1 MASDHDSDRPCL
13 GSIRDRCDI
22 GDCVLAKHP
31 IVWRRKDLVE
41 ELDNQRVLDSFL
53 GGALNLLAEKDDLNK
68 INVFPVA
75 DGDTGSNL
83 ASLMQ
88 AILDRVDPNTSSVNM
103 TLNSVATASLI
114 GARGNSGIIFAQYL
128 NAVARMFEQGE
139 QNALGFASSFE
150 KAVPEAYQALLEP
163 KEGTILTVMRVWSES
178 LYERFL
184 KEETLEKALIFAE
197 KKAYEA
203 VKQTEFQLSVLRKN
217 QLVDSGAK
225 GFYRFIEGFTA
236 TYCNKEKKSVLTS
249 RMSKPTMDFSEV
261 EYLTE
266 EPTHRYCSEFLLK
279 DVQIELPFLKE
290 HLQSQGDSL
299 ILAGSKSQLKVH
311 IHTDRPQEVLKELET
326 HGTITHQKVD
336 DMLLQFS
343 VTKQPKYKIAIIT
356 DSIADLPKEFL
367 LEEQIH
373 VLPMNILN
381 ESASYLDKYT
391 IDSSIVHDKI
401 KNNQKMSTAQPS
413 IQSVDSLLSFLE
425 DKYEEILVIT
435 VSSKLSGTYQLL
447 KQRIAARSMAQDR
460 IVVIDSKLNSVA
472 QGLLVETAVQAIK
485 KGDSFA
491 QVIQTVEDT
500 IARCFIYVAVADI
513 APMVQSGR
521 IPKGLGKIAQALHLY
536 PIVSLSPEGEGKLS
550 GIAFS
555 QKGTEKKI
563 LKKVNAL
570 LKKDQIEALAI
581 THADNAPKAQ
591 DVKKRLAITPE
602 SLTVNIVESSAAI
615 AISAGVGCVAVAGIV
630 KKEDNA

>member
-1 MASDHDSDRPCL
+1 M
-13 GSIRDRCDI
+13 
-22 GDCVLAKHP
+22 
-31 IVWRRKDLVE
+31 E

-88 AILDRVDPNTSSVNM
+88 AILDRVDPNTPSVNM

-266 EPTHRYCSEFLLK
+266 EPAHRYCSEFLLK

-299 ILAGSKSQLKVH
+299 ILAGNKSQLKVH
-311 IHTDRPQEVLKELET
+311 IHTDRPHEVLKELET

-602 SLTVNIVESSAAI
+602 SLTVNVVESSAAI

>member
-1 MASDHDSDRPCL
+1 M
-13 GSIRDRCDI
+13 
-22 GDCVLAKHP
+22 
-31 IVWRRKDLVE
+31 E
-41 ELDNQRVLDSFL
+41 ELDNQRVLDSFF

-184 KEETLEKALIFAE
+184 KEGALEKALIFAE

-249 RMSKPTMDFSEV
+249 RMSKPTMDFSEL

-299 ILAGSKSQLKVH
+299 ILAGNKSQLKVH

-563 LKKVNAL
+563 LKKVNML

>member
-1 MASDHDSDRPCL
+1 
-13 GSIRDRCDI
+13 
-22 GDCVLAKHP
+22 
-31 IVWRRKDLVE
+31 
-41 ELDNQRVLDSFL
+41 
-53 GGALNLLAEKDDLNK
+53 
-68 INVFPVA
+68 
-75 DGDTGSNL
+75 
-83 ASLMQ
+83 
-88 AILDRVDPNTSSVNM
+88 
-103 TLNSVATASLI
+103 
-114 GARGNSGIIFAQYL
+114 
-128 NAVARMFEQGE
+128 
-139 QNALGFASSFE
+139 
-150 KAVPEAYQALLEP
+150 
-163 KEGTILTVMRVWSES
+163 
-178 LYERFL
+178 
-184 KEETLEKALIFAE
+184 
-197 KKAYEA
+197 
-203 VKQTEFQLSVLRKN
+203 
-217 QLVDSGAK
+217 
-225 GFYRFIEGFTA
+225 
-236 TYCNKEKKSVLTS
+236 
-249 RMSKPTMDFSEV
+249 
-261 EYLTE
+261 
-266 EPTHRYCSEFLLK
+266 
-279 DVQIELPFLKE
+279 
-290 HLQSQGDSL
+290 
-299 ILAGSKSQLKVH
+299 
-311 IHTDRPQEVLKELET
+311 
-326 HGTITHQKVD
+326 
-336 DMLLQFS
+336 
-343 VTKQPKYKIAIIT
+343 
-356 DSIADLPKEFL
+356 
-367 LEEQIH
+367 
-373 VLPMNILN
+373 
-381 ESASYLDKYT
+381 
-391 IDSSIVHDKI
+391 
-401 KNNQKMSTAQPS
+401 MSTAQPS

-491 QVIQTVEDT
+491 QVIQTVEYT

-536 PIVSLSPEGEGKLS
+536 PIISLSPEGEGKLS

-563 LKKVNAL
+563 LKKVNML